1 MRCYA
6 SDNKDKEREVQG
18 GWGPRRGRQQLT
30 HVVSLVA
37 IIVTVIDHKV
47 TGDCRRH
54 VRGDKLEITIYNKEI
69 WVEPAISLLP
79 SWPDPDCP
87 GPEGRSHNTNW
98 RLQITISIYRDYNMD
113 RANYNRQIV
122 IWN

>member
-1 MRCYA
+1 MCGVMPVTTWTRR
-6 SDNKDKEREVQG
+6 ERFKVVG
-18 GWGPRRGRQQLT
+18 VHVVVGSGTLA

-47 TGDCRRH
+47 LVTRDWSRH
-54 VRGDKLEITIYNKEI
+54 VRGDKLEITVYNKEI

-79 SWPDPDCP
+79 NWPDPDCP

-98 RLQITISIYRDYNMD
+98 RLQITISI
-113 RANYNRQIV
+113 
-122 IWN
+122 